1 VAAFR
6 EFGEDEMDVR
16 MDGRVAAITGA
27 STGLGL
33 AMAKEFAASGA
44 SVALLAR
51 KADVL
56 AKAKADVATAAGKT
70 NAKIEAYSCDVSK
83 AQPIADT
90 FKKIEADFGKVDILV
105 NNAGIS
111 HAKPFE
117 TVTDEDWQGDLDL
130 KLFAAIRT
138 IRAVLP
144 GMRQRKWGR
153 IVNVLNIG
161 AKAPNANST
170 PTSVSRAAGL
180 ALTKALSQENA
191 QHGVLVNAM
200 LVGLIE
206 SDQWVRRHKTA
217 AGEGKTYE
225 EFLAG
230 MAKGRIP
237 LGRMGKAEEF
247 ARMAC
252 FLCSDAGSFITGV
265 AINVDGGASPV
276 V

>member
-1 VAAFR
+1 
-6 EFGEDEMDVR
+6 MDVR
-16 MDGRVAAITGA
+16 MDGRVAVITGS

-56 AKAKADVATAAGKT
+56 ATAKAEVAKAAGKT
-70 NAKIEAYSCDVSK
+70 NAKVEAYSCDVAK

-90 FKKIEADFGKVDILV
+90 FKKVVADFGKVDIVV

-117 TVTDEDWQGDLDL
+117 TVTDDDWQGDLDL
-130 KLFAAIRT
+130 KLFAAIRLL
-138 IRAVLP
+138 RLALP
-144 GMRQRKWGR
+144 GMRERKWGR
-153 IVNVLNIG
+153 VVNVLNIG
-161 AKAPNANST
+161 AKAPGADST

-180 ALTKALSQENA
+180 ALTKALSKENA
-191 QHGVLVNAM
+191 PHNVLVNAM

-206 SDQWVRRHKTA
+206 SDQWVRRHKTL
-217 AGEGKTYE
+217 GKDQT
-225 EFLAG
+225 FQQFIDG

-237 LGRMGKAEEF
+237 IGRMGKSEEF

>member
-1 VAAFR
+1 
-6 EFGEDEMDVR
+6 MDVR
-16 MDGRVAAITGA
+16 MDGRVAVITGA

-44 SVALLAR
+44 SVAILAR
-51 KADVL
+51 KEDAL
-56 AKAKADVATAAGKT
+56 ASAKDEIKKAAGKA
-70 NAKIEAYSCDVSK
+70 NARVEAYSCDVAK

-90 FKKIEADFGKVDILV
+90 WKKIGADFGKVDIVV

-111 HAKPFE
+111 HAKSFDK
-117 TVTDEDWQGDLDL
+117 VTDEDWQGDLDL
-130 KLFAAIRT
+130 KLFAAIRLC
-138 IRAVLP
+138 RLALP
-144 GMRQRKWGR
+144 GMRERKWGR

-161 AKAPNANST
+161 AKAPGADST

-180 ALTKALSQENA
+180 ALTKALSKENA
-191 QHGVLVNAM
+191 PHNVLVNAM

-206 SDQWVRRHKTA
+206 SDQWARRHKA
-217 AGEGKTYE
+217 GAGEGKTYQ
-225 EFLAG
+225 EFLDG

-237 LGRMGKAEEF
+237 MGRMGEAAEF

-252 FLCSDAGSFITGV
+252 FLCSDAGSYVTGV
-265 AINVDGGASPV
+265 AINVDGGSSPV

>member
-1 VAAFR
+1 
-6 EFGEDEMDVR
+6 MDVR
-16 MDGRVAAITGA
+16 MDGRVAVITGS

-51 KADVL
+51 KMDAL
-56 AKAKADVATAAGKT
+56 TAAKAEVAKAAGKT
-70 NAKIEAYSCDVSK
+70 NAKIEVYSCDVAK

-90 FKKIEADFGKVDILV
+90 WKKVVADFGKVDIVV

-111 HAKPFE
+111 HAKAFD

-130 KLFAAIRT
+130 KLFAAIRLC
-138 IRAVLP
+138 RAALP
-144 GMRQRKWGR
+144 GMRERKWGR

-161 AKAPNANST
+161 AKAPGADST

-180 ALTKALSQENA
+180 ALTKALSKENA
-191 QHGVLVNAM
+191 PHNVLVNAM

-206 SDQWVRRHKTA
+206 SDQWQRRHKTA
-217 AGEGKTYE
+217 AGAGKTYE

-230 MAKGRIP
+230 MAGRIP

-252 FLCSDAGSFITGV
+252 FLCSDAGSFVTGV

>member
-1 VAAFR
+1 
-6 EFGEDEMDVR
+6 MDVR
-16 MDGRVAAITGA
+16 MDGRVAVITGA

-51 KADVL
+51 KAAVL
-56 AKAKADVATAAGKT
+56 ASAKAEVGKAAGKANT
-70 NAKIEAYSCDVSK
+70 KIEAYSCDVSK
-83 AQPIADT
+83 AAPIAET
-90 FKKIEADFGKVDILV
+90 WKKVEADFGKVDIVV

-111 HAKPFE
+111 HAKPFD

-130 KLFAAIRT
+130 KLFAAIRLV
-138 IRAVLP
+138 RHALP

-161 AKAPNANST
+161 AKAPGANST

-191 QHGVLVNAM
+191 KDNILVNAM

-206 SDQWVRRHKTA
+206 SDQWQRRHKTA

-252 FLCSDAGSFITGV
+252 FLCSDASSFITGV

>member
-1 VAAFR
+1 
-6 EFGEDEMDVR
+6 MDVR
-16 MDGRVAAITGA
+16 MDGRVAVITGA

-33 AMAKEFAASGA
+33 AMAKEFAASGG

-51 KADVL
+51 KADAL
-56 AKAKADVATAAGKT
+56 AAAKAEVPRPRARPTPRSRPIPATSPRQA
-70 NAKIEAYSCDVSK
+70 
-83 AQPIADT
+83 PIADT
-90 FKKIEADFGKVDILV
+90 WKKVEADFGKVDIVV

-111 HAKPFE
+111 HAKPFD

-130 KLFAAIRT
+130 KLFAAIRLT
-138 IRAVLP
+138 RLALP
-144 GMRQRKWGR
+144 GMRERKWGR

-180 ALTKALSQENA
+180 ALTKAMSQENA
-191 QHGVLVNAM
+191 QHDVLVNAM

-206 SDQWVRRHKTA
+206 SDQWQRRHKA
-217 AGEGKTYE
+217 ANDGKTYQQ
-225 EFLAG
+225 FIDG

>member
-1 VAAFR
+1 
-6 EFGEDEMDVR
+6 MDVR
-16 MDGRVAAITGA
+16 MDGRVAVITGG

-33 AMAKEFAASGA
+33 AMAKEFAASGG
-44 SVALLAR
+44 SVAMLAR
-51 KADVL
+51 KTDVL
-56 AKAKADVATAAGKT
+56 ASAKAEVQKAAGKT
-70 NAKIEAYSCDVSK
+70 NAKVEGYSCDVSK
-83 AQPIADT
+83 AAPIADT
-90 FKKIEADFGKVDILV
+90 FKRVVADFGKVDIVV

-111 HAKPFE
+111 HAKAFD

-130 KLFAAIRT
+130 KLFAAIRLC
-138 IRAVLP
+138 RLALP
-144 GMRQRKWGR
+144 GMRERKWGR

-161 AKAPNANST
+161 AKAPGADST

-180 ALTKALSQENA
+180 ALTKALSKENA
-191 QHGVLVNAM
+191 PHNVLVNAM
-200 LVGLIE
+200 LVGLID
-206 SDQWVRRHKTA
+206 SDQWQRRHKA
-217 AGEGKTYE
+217 IGKGETYE
-225 EFLAG
+225 QFLAG
-230 MAKGRIP
+230 MSKGRIP

>member
-1 VAAFR
+1 
-6 EFGEDEMDVR
+6 MDVR
-16 MDGRVAAITGA
+16 MDGRVAVITGG

-33 AMAKEFAASGA
+33 AMAKEFMASGG
-44 SVALLAR
+44 SVAMLSR

-56 AKAKADVATAAGKT
+56 ASAKAEVQKLVGKT
-70 NAKIEAYSCDVSK
+70 QGKIEGYSCDVSK
-83 AQPIADT
+83 AGPIAET
-90 FKKIEADFGKVDILV
+90 FKKVVADFGKVDIVV

-111 HAKPFE
+111 HAKAFD
-117 TVTDEDWQGDLDL
+117 TVTDADWQGDLDL
-130 KLFAAIRT
+130 KLFAAIRLA
-138 IRAVLP
+138 RAALP
-144 GMRQRKWGR
+144 GMRERKWGR

-161 AKAPNANST
+161 AKAPGANST

-191 QHGVLVNAM
+191 PHNVLVNAM
-200 LVGLIE
+200 LVGLID
-206 SDQWVRRHKTA
+206 SDQWQRRHKTA
-217 AGEGKTYE
+217 AGEGKTYD

>member
-1 VAAFR
+1 M
-6 EFGEDEMDVR
+6 EVR
-16 MDGRVAAITGA
+16 MDGRVAVITGA

-56 AKAKADVATAAGKT
+56 AAAKKDVVAAAGKT
-70 NAKIEAYSCDVSK
+70 NAKVEAYSCDVSQAK
-83 AQPIADT
+83 PIADT
-90 FKKIEADFGKVDILV
+90 WSKITSDFGKVDIVV

-111 HAKPFE
+111 HAKPFD

-130 KLFAAIRT
+130 KLFAAIRLL
-138 IRAVLP
+138 RLALP
-144 GMRQRKWGR
+144 GMRERKWGR
-153 IVNVLNIG
+153 VVNVLNIG

-191 QHGVLVNAM
+191 QHNVLVNAM

-206 SDQWVRRHKTA
+206 SDQWQRRHATA
-217 AGEGKTYE
+217 SGGKTYQ
-225 EFLAG
+225 EFLDG

-237 LGRMGKAEEF
+237 IGRMGKAEEF

>member
-1 VAAFR
+1 
-6 EFGEDEMDVR
+6 MDVR
-16 MDGRVAAITGA
+16 MDGRVAVITGA
-27 STGLGL
+27 SAGLGL
-33 AMAKEFAASGA
+33 AMAKEFAASGG
-44 SVALLAR
+44 SVAMLAR
-51 KADVL
+51 KADAL
-56 AKAKADVATAAGKT
+56 ATAKAEVQKAAGKS
-70 NAKIEAYSCDVSK
+70 NGRFEAYSCDVSK
-83 AQPIADT
+83 AAPIADT
-90 FKKIEADFGKVDILV
+90 FKKVVADFGKVDIVV

-111 HAKPFE
+111 HAKPFD

-130 KLFAAIRT
+130 KLFAAIRLC
-138 IRAVLP
+138 RLALP
-144 GMRQRKWGR
+144 GMRERKWGR

-161 AKAPNANST
+161 AKAPGPDST

-180 ALTKALSQENA
+180 ALTKAMSKENA
-191 QHGVLVNAM
+191 PHGVLVNAM

-206 SDQWVRRHKTA
+206 SDQWARRHKTA
-217 AGEGKTYE
+217 AGAGKTYH
-225 EFLAG
+225 EFLDG

-237 LGRMGKAEEF
+237 IGRMGKAEEF

>member
-1 VAAFR
+1 
-6 EFGEDEMDVR
+6 MDVR
-16 MDGRVAAITGA
+16 MDGRVAVITGA

-33 AMAKEFAASGA
+33 AMAKEFAASGG

-51 KADVL
+51 KADTL
-56 AKAKADVATAAGKT
+56 AAAKAEVQKAAGKS
-70 NAKIEAYSCDVSK
+70 NGRFEAYSCDVAK
-83 AQPIADT
+83 AEPIAET
-90 FKKIEADFGKVDILV
+90 WKKVEADFGKVDILV

-117 TVTDEDWQGDLDL
+117 TVTDADWQGDLDL
-130 KLFAAIRT
+130 KLFAAIRLC
-138 IRAVLP
+138 RLALP
-144 GMRQRKWGR
+144 GMKQRKWGR

-161 AKAPNANST
+161 AKAPTADST

-180 ALTKALSQENA
+180 ALTKALSKENA
-191 QHGVLVNAM
+191 PHNVLVNAM

-206 SDQWVRRHKTA
+206 SDQWARRHQGP
-217 AGEGKTYE
+217 AGAGKSYE

-252 FLCSDAGSFITGV
+252 FLCSDAGSFVTGV

>member
-1 VAAFR
+1 
-6 EFGEDEMDVR
+6 MDVR
-16 MDGRVAAITGA
+16 MDGRVAVITGA

-33 AMAKEFAASGA
+33 AMAKEFAASGG
-44 SVALLAR
+44 SVAMLAR
-51 KADVL
+51 KADAL
-56 AKAKADVATAAGKT
+56 AQAKAEVQKAAGKT
-70 NAKIEAYSCDVSK
+70 NGKIETYSCDVSK

-90 FKKIEADFGKVDILV
+90 WKQVVADFGKVDIVV

-111 HAKPFE
+111 HAKPFD

-130 KLFAAIRT
+130 KLFAAIRM
-138 IRAVLP
+138 IRLALP
-144 GMRQRKWGR
+144 GMRERKWGR
-153 IVNVLNIG
+153 VLNILNIG
-161 AKAPNANST
+161 AKAPTANST

-191 QHGVLVNAM
+191 PHNILVNAM
-200 LVGLIE
+200 LVGLID

-217 AGEGKTYE
+217 AGQGKSYD

-252 FLCSDAGSFITGV
+252 FLCSDAGSYVTGV
-265 AINVDGGASPV
+265 AINVDGGMSPV

>member
-1 VAAFR
+1 
-6 EFGEDEMDVR
+6 MDVR
-16 MDGRVAAITGA
+16 MDGRVAVITGA

-33 AMAKEFAASGA
+33 AMAREFAASGA

-56 AKAKADVATAAGKT
+56 ASAKAEVAKASGRT

-90 FKKIEADFGKVDILV
+90 WKKVEADFGKVDILV

-138 IRAVLP
+138 IRLALP
-144 GMRQRKWGR
+144 GMRARKWGR

-180 ALTKALSQENA
+180 ALTKALSHENA
-191 QHGVLVNAM
+191 PHNVLVNAM

-206 SDQWVRRHKTA
+206 SDQWVRRHQTA
-217 AGEGKTYE
+217 AGEGKSYE

-252 FLCSDAGSFITGV
+252 FLCSDAASFVTGV

>member
-1 VAAFR
+1 
-6 EFGEDEMDVR
+6 MDVR

-51 KADVL
+51 KADAL
-56 AKAKADVATAAGKT
+56 ATAKAEVTKAAGKT

-90 FKKIEADFGKVDILV
+90 FKKIEAEFGKVDILV

-111 HAKPFE
+111 HAKAFE

-130 KLFAAIRT
+130 KLFAAIRLC
-138 IRAVLP
+138 RLAFP
-144 GMRQRKWGR
+144 GMRERKWGR
-153 IVNVLNIG
+153 VVNVLNIG
-161 AKAPNANST
+161 AKAPGANST

-180 ALTKALSQENA
+180 ALTKAMSQENA
-191 QHGVLVNAM
+191 KHGVLVNAM
-200 LVGLIE
+200 LVGLID
-206 SDQWVRRHKTA
+206 SDQWVRRHKN
-217 AGEGKTYE
+217 AGKGESYE
-225 EFLAG
+225 QFIAN

-237 LGRMGKAEEF
+237 IGRMGKAEEF

-252 FLCSDAGSFITGV
+252 FLCSCLLYT
-265 AINVDGGASPV
+265 SPSPRD
-276 V
+276 

>member
-1 VAAFR
+1 
-6 EFGEDEMDVR
+6 MDVR
-16 MDGRVAAITGA
+16 MDGRVAVITGA

-33 AMAKEFAASGA
+33 AMAKEFAASGG

-51 KADVL
+51 KADAL
-56 AKAKADVATAAGKT
+56 AAAKAEVAKAAGKANT
-70 NAKIEAYSCDVSK
+70 KIEAYSCDVSK
-83 AQPIADT
+83 AAPIADT
-90 FKKIEADFGKVDILV
+90 IKKVVADFGKVDILV

-111 HAKPFE
+111 HAKAFD

-130 KLFAAIRT
+130 KLFAAIRLA
-138 IRAVLP
+138 RAVLP
-144 GMRQRKWGR
+144 GMRERKWGR
-153 IVNVLNIG
+153 IINVLNIG
-161 AKAPNANST
+161 AKAPGANST

-180 ALTKALSQENA
+180 ALTKAMSQENA

-206 SDQWVRRHKTA
+206 SDQWARRHKA
-217 AGEGKTYE
+217 ANDGKTYQQ
-225 EFLAG
+225 FIDG

-237 LGRMGKAEEF
+237 IGRMGKAEEF

>member
-1 VAAFR
+1 
-6 EFGEDEMDVR
+6 
-16 MDGRVAAITGA
+16 MDGRVAVITGA

-51 KADVL
+51 KQDAL
-56 AKAKADVATAAGKT
+56 AAAKAEVQKAAGKA
-70 NAKIEAYSCDVSK
+70 NIKIEAYSCDVSK
-83 AQPIADT
+83 AAPIADT
-90 FKKIEADFGKVDILV
+90 FKKIEADFGKADIVV

-111 HAKPFE
+111 HAKSFE
-117 TVTDEDWQGDLDL
+117 IVTDEDWQGDLDL
-130 KLFAAIRT
+130 KLFAAIRLS
-138 IRAVLP
+138 RAAIP
-144 GMRQRKWGR
+144 GMRERKWGR

-161 AKAPNANST
+161 AKAPTANST
-170 PTSVSRAAGL
+170 PTTVSRAAGL
-180 ALTKALSQENA
+180 ALTKAMSQELAKDNI
-191 QHGVLVNAM
+191 LVNAM

-206 SDQWVRRHKTA
+206 SDQWARRHKGP

>member
-1 VAAFR
+1 
-6 EFGEDEMDVR
+6 MDVR
-16 MDGRVAAITGA
+16 MDGRVAVITGS

-33 AMAKEFAASGA
+33 AMAKEFAASGG

-51 KADVL
+51 KADAL
-56 AKAKADVATAAGKT
+56 ATAKAEVQKAAGKS
-70 NAKIEAYSCDVSK
+70 NGRFEAYSCDVSK

-90 FKKIEADFGKVDILV
+90 FKKVVADFGKVDIVV

-111 HAKPFE
+111 HAKAFD

-130 KLFAAIRT
+130 KLFAAIRLL
-138 IRAVLP
+138 RLALP
-144 GMRQRKWGR
+144 GMRERKWGR
-153 IVNVLNIG
+153 VVNVLNIG
-161 AKAPNANST
+161 AKAPGADST

-191 QHGVLVNAM
+191 QHNVLVNAM

-206 SDQWVRRHKTA
+206 SDQWQRRHKA
-217 AGEGKTYE
+217 VGNNQTYQQ
-225 EFLAG
+225 FLDG

>member
-1 VAAFR
+1 
-6 EFGEDEMDVR
+6 
-16 MDGRVAAITGA
+16 
-27 STGLGL
+27 
-33 AMAKEFAASGA
+33 MAKEFAASGG
-44 SVALLAR
+44 SVAILAR
-51 KADVL
+51 KADAL
-56 AKAKADVATAAGKT
+56 ATAKAEVQKAAGKS
-70 NAKIEAYSCDVSK
+70 NAKVEAYSCDVAK

-90 FKKIEADFGKVDILV
+90 WKKITADFGKVDILV

-111 HAKPFE
+111 HAKSFD

-130 KLFAAIRT
+130 KLFAAIRLA
-138 IRAVLP
+138 RLALP
-144 GMRQRKWGR
+144 GMRERKWGR

-191 QHGVLVNAM
+191 PHNVLVNAM

-206 SDQWVRRHKTA
+206 SDQWQRRHKTV
-217 AGEGKTYE
+217 GNNQSYQQ
-225 EFLAG
+225 FLDG

>member
-1 VAAFR
+1 
-6 EFGEDEMDVR
+6 MDVR
-16 MDGRVAAITGA
+16 MDGRVAVITGA
-27 STGLGL
+27 SAGLGL

-44 SVALLAR
+44 SVAMLAR

-56 AKAKADVATAAGKT
+56 AAAKAEVAKAAGKT
-70 NAKIEAYSCDVSK
+70 NAKIEAYSCDVAE
-83 AQPIADT
+83 AQPITDT
-90 FKKIEADFGKVDILV
+90 WKKVSADFSKVDIVV

-111 HAKPFE
+111 HAKPFD

-130 KLFAAIRT
+130 KLFAAIRMC
-138 IRAVLP
+138 RLALP
-144 GMRQRKWGR
+144 GMRERRWGR

-161 AKAPNANST
+161 AKAPGADST

-180 ALTKALSQENA
+180 ALTKALSKENA
-191 QHGVLVNAM
+191 PHGVLVNAM

-206 SDQWVRRHKTA
+206 SDQWVRRHKA
-217 AGEGKTYE
+217 AGKGESLE
-225 EFLAG
+225 QFLAG

-252 FLCSDAGSFITGV
+252 FLCSDAGSFISGV

>member
-1 VAAFR
+1 
-6 EFGEDEMDVR
+6 MDVR
-16 MDGRVAAITGA
+16 MDGRVAMITGA
-27 STGLGL
+27 SSGLGL
-33 AMAKEFAASGA
+33 AMAKEFAASGG

-51 KADVL
+51 KADALSV
-56 AKAKADVATAAGKT
+56 AKAEVAKAAGKANT
-70 NAKIEAYSCDVSK
+70 KIEAYSCDVSK
-83 AQPIADT
+83 AAPIADT
-90 FKKIEADFGKVDILV
+90 FKKVVADFGKVDIVV

-111 HAKPFE
+111 HAKAFD

-130 KLFAAIRT
+130 KLFAAIRLC
-138 IRAVLP
+138 RLALP
-144 GMRQRKWGR
+144 GMRERKWGR

-161 AKAPNANST
+161 AKAPGADST

-180 ALTKALSQENA
+180 ALTKALSKENA
-191 QHGVLVNAM
+191 PHNVLVNAM
-200 LVGLIE
+200 LVGLID
-206 SDQWVRRHKTA
+206 SDQWQRRHKA
-217 AGEGKTYE
+217 IGKGETYE
-225 EFLAG
+225 QFLAG

>member
-1 VAAFR
+1 
-6 EFGEDEMDVR
+6 MDVR
-16 MDGRVAAITGA
+16 MDGRVAVITGS

-33 AMAKEFAASGA
+33 AMAKEFAASGG

-51 KADVL
+51 KADAL
-56 AKAKADVATAAGKT
+56 AAAKAEVAKAAGKT
-70 NAKIEAYSCDVSK
+70 NSKIEAYSCDVSK
-83 AQPIADT
+83 AAPIADT
-90 FKKIEADFGKVDILV
+90 FKKVVADFGKVDIVV

-111 HAKPFE
+111 HAKPFD

-130 KLFAAIRT
+130 KLFAAIRLC
-138 IRAVLP
+138 RLALP
-144 GMRQRKWGR
+144 GMRERKWGR

-161 AKAPNANST
+161 AKAPGADST

-180 ALTKALSQENA
+180 ALTKALSKENA
-191 QHGVLVNAM
+191 PHNVLVNAM

-206 SDQWVRRHKTA
+206 SDQWVRRHKAAGKDQTFEQFTA
-217 AGEGKTYE
+217 A
-225 EFLAG
+225 

-252 FLCSDAGSFITGV
+252 FLCSDAGSFISGV